1 MLTLCDRVRGTLVG
15 AALGD
20 AFGAP
25 FEGMSSAPEREIA
38 LRAERRRPWRY
49 TDDTEMTLAV
59 ARSLANGRELEP
71 ASLLAELV
79 EAFDPMS
86 AHGSGMRCCVEAYR
100 RGVPWWQCAFA
111 SWPEGS
117 AGNGAAARVAPV
129 ACRYWDDRDGLLC
142 GAALSSRVT
151 HAHRDAIV
159 GTMLQAVAV
168 SLCLRSDARTFSSS
182 AFLCELARR
191 RLGGWTAHKLERIA
205 TLLDDDAPPAVV
217 AAELGN
223 GVLAIEAVPA
233 ALWAFLRGAP
243 SFERSILWAARLGGD
258 VDTICA
264 LTGALAGALSRRAAL
279 PTQWLANLQRARPG
293 VAKIDALALD
303 LVGRVGLRAAVG

>member
-25 FEGMSSAPEREIA
+25 FEGMSSTLEREIA

-59 ARSLANGRELEP
+59 ARTLANGRELEP
-71 ASLLAELV
+71 ASLLAELAD
-79 EAFDPMS
+79 AFDPMS

-151 HAHRDAIV
+151 HAHRDAIL
-159 GTMLQAVAV
+159 GAMLQAVSVA
-168 SLCLRSDARTFSSS
+168 LCLRSAARSFSSD

-191 RLGGWTAHKLERIA
+191 RLGGWTDGKLAHVA
-205 TLLDDDAPPAVV
+205 TLLDDDAPPAIV

-223 GVLAIEAVPA
+223 GVLAVEAVPA

-243 SFERSILWAARLGGD
+243 SFEQSILCAARLGGD
-258 VDTICA
+258 VDTICG
-264 LTGALAGALSRRAAL
+264 LTGALAGALCGRAAL
-279 PTQWLANLQRARPG
+279 PRHWLANLQRERPG
-293 VAKIDALALD
+293 VVEIDALALD